1 MGTGRKMSVLMRIH
15 KQWNLGFFLINLCNG
30 ENIVKASV
38 PFTLPFV
45 QGRVPAMLCI
55 LAFCWQGLCQSALSA

>member
-1 MGTGRKMSVLMRIH
+1 MEFR
-15 KQWNLGFFLINLCNG
+15 FFLINLCNG